1 MAKRKRLVFDLFLA
15 SALGLFVELVFIR
28 WVASE
33 LRFFSFYKNIALIA
47 AYLGMG
53 LGFVIYSKERGL
65 RSLFRIYLPL
75 MILIVGIVLGL
86 GRTLLSDILL
96 SNRFNAQEYF
106 WSGSIEELSSQIMA
120 LRQIALHGL
129 LLGMFLL
136 LALVFVPLGELVA
149 AKFVAFRP
157 LEGYSIN
164 VIGSVAGV
172 LLYTGISFMS
182 LPPAIWFFLAAAGI
196 VYFIL
201 QMVSRSRWLAVI
213 VAFIPAV
220 MVLVWPN
227 TSMRT
232 IWSPY
237 YRIDVQE
244 KRVPGSPDVL
254 LGYELSVNLAFHQE
268 MVNLDPD
275 FVSENY
281 AKAPEYFDSR
291 QAIYDAAYTAAPSLT
306 RILIVG
312 AGTGND
318 VAGALRAGA
327 QEVVAVEIDPLILS
341 LGKEFH
347 PEKPYSNPAVTDVVE
362 DARSFFTNATDEYDM
377 IVFGFLDSHALFSPN
392 ASARLDNFVYTR
404 ESFSRVRDLL
414 TDDGLLAISYG
425 VPVENEWIG
434 LRLYRTL
441 TDAFGH
447 PPQVYEFPTKDI
459 LFLIGRQ
466 PDSRYT
472 VDDARL
478 SPRPDYSYRE
488 DIPGTTD
495 DWPYLYL
502 RDKAIP
508 STHVIAILGIGIL
521 AFLLI
526 LRNLPG
532 LRQFKPGF
540 FFLGAGFFLLET
552 KSVTE
557 MALLFGSTWVVNAV
571 VISAILLMIV
581 LANIIVEHFKLS
593 DTRALY
599 VFLGLTLILSYFI
612 PLRNFLELPT
622 MLRMTLASLEQ
633 AAPLFFAAMIFAIRF
648 RDVTSIPAVMGSN
661 LFGGVLGGLTEYAS
675 LALGIRSLYLL
686 ALICYAFSIYP
697 LAERSTEPRAV

>member
-201 QMVSRSRWLAVI
+201 QMASRSRWLAVI

-227 TSMRT
+227 MSMRT

-275 FVSENY
+275 FVNENY

-414 TDDGLLAISYG
+414 TDDGLLAIS
-425 VPVENEWIG
+425 
-434 LRLYRTL
+434 
-441 TDAFGH
+441 
-447 PPQVYEFPTKDI
+447 
-459 LFLIGRQ
+459 
-466 PDSRYT
+466 
-472 VDDARL
+472 
-478 SPRPDYSYRE
+478 
-488 DIPGTTD
+488 
-495 DWPYLYL
+495 
-502 RDKAIP
+502 DKAIP

>member
-1 MAKRKRLVFDLFLA
+1 MAKRKRPVFDLFLA

-53 LGFVIYSKERGL
+53 LGFVIYSRGRGL

-106 WSGSIEELSSQIMA
+106 WSGSIEQLSSQIMA

-172 LLYTGISFMS
+172 LLYAGISFMS
-182 LPPAIWFFLAAAGI
+182 LPPAIWFFLATAGI

-201 QMVSRSRWLAVI
+201 QMTSRSRWLAVI

-244 KRVPGSPDVL
+244 KRVPGSPDLL

-275 FVSENY
+275 FVTENY

-347 PEKPYSNPAVTDVVE
+347 PEKPYSNPAVTNVVE
-362 DARSFFTNATDEYDM
+362 DARSFFTNETNEYDM

-447 PPQVYEFPTKDI
+447 PPQVNEFPTKGI

-466 PDSRYT
+466 PDSRYA
-472 VDDARL
+472 VDDGRL
-478 SPRPDYSYRE
+478 HPRPDYSYRE

-502 RDKAIP
+502 RDKVIP

-532 LRQFKPGF
+532 FTQFKPGF

-581 LANIIVEHFKLS
+581 LANFIVEHFKLS

-599 VFLGLTLILSYFI
+599 IFLGLTLILSYFI

-622 MLRMTLASLEQ
+622 MLRMMLASLEQ

-648 RDVTSIPAVMGSN
+648 RDVASIPAVMGSN
-661 LFGGVLGGLTEYAS
+661 LFGGVLGGLAEYAS